1 MPYSQ
6 NLIVFILNLDCCG
19 APDQRNALFLGRL
32 QLFVLALN
40 PFYIKVAYM
49 RQRFSYIFRVYRDGL
64 FKLNIYKATGA

>member
-49 RQRFSYIFRVYRDGL
+49 
-64 FKLNIYKATGA
+64 